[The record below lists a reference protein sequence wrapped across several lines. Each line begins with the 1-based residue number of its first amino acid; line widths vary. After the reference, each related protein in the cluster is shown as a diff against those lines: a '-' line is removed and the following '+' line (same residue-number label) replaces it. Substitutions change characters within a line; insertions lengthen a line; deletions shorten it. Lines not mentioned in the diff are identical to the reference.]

1 MLKQISMFLENKPG
15 RLARVC
21 RVMAQEGVNIRAL
34 SMADTADFGL
44 VRLIVD
50 DPQLAEEKLAGR
62 GFLVSI
68 TDVIGIKVPDRPGGL
83 AEALDLL
90 EKEEVSVEYM
100 YAFLGK
106 SGDQAT
112 VILRLDDYGKGIETF
127 TINGVE
133 LLTPEEVYS
142 I

>member
-1 MLKQISMFLENKPG
+1 
-15 RLARVC
+15 
-21 RVMAQEGVNIRAL
+21 MAQEGVNIRAL